1 VSTLSGSYYPKLDEK
16 GRIILP
22 AKLREYFVNGLVMT
36 RGQDGCLLVFTAAAF
51 EIRAQQLSAA
61 PLSNQ
66 EARNYVR
73 MFMSGAHSETPDKQ
87 GRVTIPAALRQYA
100 ALSRELT
107 VIGAGNHAEIWDATA
122 WKAFESSQEFSYS
135 SLAQEVIPGII

>member
-51 EIRAQQLSAA
+51 EVRAQQLSAA

-100 ALSRELT
+100 SLNRELT
-107 VIGAGNHAEIWDATA
+107 VIGAGNHAEIWDAA
-122 WKAFESSQEFSYS
+122 VWKAFESSQEFSYS